1 MFSER
6 AVLSSP
12 PKRRRC
18 LLLRALAAAALLL
31 SLQALCPAQGAGVP
45 VVGTPRIDP
54 AVERIRDEQQRQMV
68 LRSGGR
74 REEGAPANEK
84 AVRAAAEQLNN
95 DFKRVQVIRNDLA
108 RAVTSGAALDLER
121 ISEQA
126 AEVHKRSQR
135 MQTYLALRDESD
147 AAKQAEEAAAADEP
161 QLRDALVL
169 LCKRIDSFV
178 ANPRFKSPGVF
189 DVDSTRKAARDLRE
203 VIALSQRARGGA
215 ERLGRKDK

>member
-12 PKRRRC
+12 PKRRRR
-18 LLLRALAAAALLL
+18 LPSRALAAAALLL
-31 SLQALCPAQGAGVP
+31 SLRALCSAQGVP
-45 VVGTPRIDP
+45 VVGTQRIDP

-74 REEGAPANEK
+74 REDGAPANEK

-108 RAVTSGAALDLER
+108 RAVTSGGALDLER

-135 MQTYLALRDESD
+135 MQTYLALHEESG
-147 AAKQAEEAAAADEP
+147 AAKQAEETAAAADEP

-203 VIALSQRARGGA
+203 VIALSQRVKGGA
-215 ERLGRKDK
+215 ERLGRKGE